1 MENKYKELFN
11 KISPRMSDEEL
22 LNAVLDRK
30 AVNMNEKKRFN
41 KKAIIIPAVA
51 AAVVLGTTIGVSAAY
66 EWNLPA
72 AISDIFGKNSE
83 NIPDGVNFKD
93 FNFAAVGGKE
103 LTDVL
108 KYDGYEVQMKGIAAD
123 PHHMLLFFDVVTDDP
138 DIEIN
143 DGEALAV
150 MPHIYTDFLSMAE
163 YYHREGAAGT
173 EDDPYFLPVEESLKK
188 IIGGGQGD
196 NIYLGTEGNIAHYC
210 YKEYDF
216 GVPQTGKSQEMD
228 FEYTYK
234 VDANTGDFLEYISKT
249 PTGEDVLKYTINLD
263 FFDDSQSIDILRDTE
278 VTFSDGLSGTLT
290 HMQITPFGLCIKV
303 NWGELD
309 VTREDIGSVIG
320 TEVFDEFKIKFKD
333 GTVMDNSAFEFSA
346 GEPRSSK
353 ITGGDGTE
361 HTIYAHE
368 AKFEWLYPVNVADIE
383 ALIVGN
389 TTVPVN
395 N

>member
-1 MENKYKELFN
+1 MKEKYNALFE

-22 LNAVLDRK
+22 LSAVLDRK
-30 AVNMNEKKRFN
+30 AVNMSEKKRFS

-51 AAVVLGTTIGVSAAY
+51 AATLLCTTVGVSAAY
-66 EWNLPA
+66 EWNLSA
-72 AISDIFGKNSE
+72 AISDIFGKDSE

-123 PHHMLLFFDVVTDDP
+123 PHHTLLFFDVVLNDP
-138 DIEIN
+138 SIVN

-150 MPHIYTDFLSMAE
+150 MPHIYTDFLSRGE

-173 EDDPYFLPVEESLKK
+173 EDDPYLMSLEESWKK
-188 IIGGGQGD
+188 ISGGGQGK
-196 NIYLGTEGNIAHYC
+196 NIYLGMEGNVAHFC
-210 YKEYDF
+210 YKEYSF
-216 GVPQTGKSQEMD
+216 GVSQTGKSQEMD

-249 PTGEDVLKYTINLD
+249 PTGEDVLKYTVNFD

-290 HMQITPFGLCIKV
+290 HIQLTPFGVCIKV
-303 NWGELD
+303 DWGELD
-309 VTREDIGSVIG
+309 VTGEDIGSVIG

-333 GTVMDNSAFEFSA
+333 GTVMDNSAFEFSV
-346 GEPRSSK
+346 GEPGSK
-353 ITGGDGTE
+353 GRPDENGIV
-361 HTIYAHE
+361 HNIYAHE
-368 AKFEWLYPVNVADIE
+368 AMFEWLYPVNVADIE